1 MSDAQLVI
9 ERMLENQ
16 EVILLALSK
25 MYLPN
30 VHNSETAQIEN
41 SLIDCSHETRRILGK
56 EYIDR
61 YHGI

>member
-25 MYLPN
+25 IYLPN
-30 VHNSETAQIEN
+30 VHNSETAQTEN
-41 SLIDCSHETRRILGK
+41 SLIDCYHETRRILGK

>member
-1 MSDAQLVI
+1 MNDAQFVI
-9 ERMLENQ
+9 ARMLENQ

-30 VHNSETAQIEN
+30 VHNSETAQTEN
-41 SLIDCSHETRRILGK
+41 KLIDCYHETRRILGK